1 MSQPLNARQFQV
13 RAPGRAEIVDTALPA
28 RADDEVLVRTLYS
41 GVSRGTESLVFRGEV
56 PPSQYHAMRAPF
68 QTGDFPGPLA
78 YGYMSVGVVEEAAA
92 ESGSD
97 LVGRT
102 VFCLY
107 PHQDR
112 YVVPA
117 AAVTALPDGVPAP
130 RAVLAANVETA
141 VNVVWDAAPS
151 VGDRVLIVG
160 GGVVGL
166 LVGWL
171 VRRMPGTEVTVVDVN
186 PSRAAAASALGVRF
200 ATTPPEAEADLVVHA
215 SGDPGGLR
223 TALAAAGRE
232 ALVVEASWYGDRS
245 VALPLGETFHARRLT
260 LRSSQ
265 VGQLPPARAPRWTH
279 GRRMALAL
287 SLLADPALDVLIN
300 DECDFH
306 ALPDAM
312 SALSEAPGDT
322 LCLRVRYPGA
332 TDC

>member
-1 MSQPLNARQFQV
+1 MFQPLKARQFRIPV
-13 RAPGRAEIVDTALPA
+13 PGRGEIVDTALPA
-28 RADDEVLVRTLYS
+28 RRDDDVLVRTLYS

-68 QTGDFPGPLA
+68 QMGDFPGPVA
-78 YGYMSVGVVEEAAA
+78 YGYMSVGVVAEARA
-92 ESGSD
+92 GSD
-97 LVGRT
+97 LLGRT

-117 AAVTALPDGVPAP
+117 TAVTPLPDGIPAS

-166 LVGWL
+166 LVAWL
-171 VRRMPGTEVTVVDVN
+171 VRRIPGTEVTLVDVN
-186 PSRAAAASALGVRF
+186 PARATAADALGVPF
-200 ATTPPEAEADLVVHA
+200 ATTPPGAEADLVVHA

-223 TALAAAGRE
+223 TALAAAGPE

-245 VALPLGETFHARRLT
+245 VPLPLGEAFHARRLT

-265 VGQLPPARAPRWTH
+265 VGHVPPQRVPRWTH

-300 DECDFH
+300 DECAFD
-306 ALPDAM
+306 ALPEAM
-312 SALSEAPGDT
+312 EALSERSGDT
-322 LCLRVRYPGA
+322 LCLRVRYPEAAG
-332 TDC
+332 C